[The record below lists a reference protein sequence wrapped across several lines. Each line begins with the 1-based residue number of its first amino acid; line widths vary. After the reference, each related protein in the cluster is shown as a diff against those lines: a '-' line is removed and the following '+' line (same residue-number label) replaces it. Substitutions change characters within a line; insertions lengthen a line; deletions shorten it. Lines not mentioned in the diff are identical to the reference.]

1 MKKKVALLTMLM
13 VGMCQV
19 APAYAA
25 DAATMVSVENDVMP
39 AYELA
44 NSIISSITKGTGG
57 KVTCKVRATVQDD
70 QTGTIEITMKLQQYV
85 SGKWETLKTWNDK
98 KTGTQFNYSES
109 TVLDNTSNLRL
120 SSTTKITV
128 AGKTET
134 VDQIATP

>member
-1 MKKKVALLTMLM
+1 MLL

-19 APAYAA
+19 VPVYAS
-25 DAATMVSVENDVMP
+25 DIGTMSVIENEVMP

-44 NSIISSITKGTGG
+44 NNIVTTITKGTGG

-70 QTGTIEITMKLQQYV
+70 QTGVIEITMKLQQYV
-85 SGKWETLKTWNDK
+85 SGTWKTLKTWNDK
-98 KTGTQFNYSES
+98 KTDTQFNYSES
-109 TVLDNTSNLRL
+109 TVLDNTSNLRV

-134 VDQIATP
+134 INQTATP